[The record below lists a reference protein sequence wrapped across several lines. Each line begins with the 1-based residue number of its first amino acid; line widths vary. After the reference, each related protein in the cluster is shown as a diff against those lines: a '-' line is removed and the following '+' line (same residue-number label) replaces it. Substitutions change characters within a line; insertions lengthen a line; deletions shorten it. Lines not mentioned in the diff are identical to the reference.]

1 MTDHVKQALRDI
13 NPDHIVLH
21 AGTKN
26 LRTENT
32 TSQIAKVTIDLETSL
47 KTDDNCVWHCSRSC
61 RFEQQGK

>member
-1 MTDHVKQALRDI
+1 MTDHVKPALRDI

-21 AGTKN
+21 AGAKN

-32 TSQIAKVTIDLETSL
+32 TSQIAKVTIDLTKSL
-47 KTDDNCVWHCSRSC
+47 KTDDNCVWHCSRTC